1 MLAESTFST
10 AVVMTNGAALV
21 EHADLA
27 AAGYAPATP
36 DAAPAQAPQE
46 RHRQSQ
52 KQLAQLNAAAKMLAG
67 LDGADASFQAAMVRA
82 GLIEGCLAEW
92 RARYAAAVQA
102 IETRHQAMV
111 EALAATEAM
120 RVAEYQARAAYS
132 AFRQVARTLVTSHSG
147 QAALK
152 LDEYP
157 PAHREAF
164 LRVAEV
170 VLATARGEPYATL
183 LGAATFGPERMTA
196 TLAALDALTAA
207 TAAQDAAQHRARQ
220 ATAARDV
227 AMRDLT
233 TAARQM
239 RVEVKTL
246 LRCNPQ
252 LMPPVGF

>member
-10 AVVMTNGAALV
+10 AVVMTNGAAPV

-27 AAGYAPATP
+27 AAGYAPASP
-36 DAAPAQAPQE
+36 DAAQAPQE

-52 KQLAQLNAAAKMLAG
+52 RQLAQLNAVGKMLTG

-82 GLIEGCLAEW
+82 GLIERCLTEW

-102 IETRHQAMV
+102 IETRHQALV

-120 RVAEYQARAAYS
+120 RAAEYQARATFS
-132 AFRQVARTLVTSHSG
+132 AFRQVARTVVTSHSG

-196 TLAALDALTAA
+196 TLATLDALTATA
-207 TAAQDAAQHRARQ
+207 TAQDAAQHRARQ
-220 ATAARDV
+220 ATAERDAV
-227 AMRDLT
+227 MRELT
-233 TAARQM
+233 TVAQQM

-252 LMPPVGF
+252 LTPPVGFGR